1 MRLALPSVG
10 SDMPEICVVHLVWGP
25 LGVARFAEFIASYRE
40 HDAGVAH
47 DLLIVFKEIEDAQE
61 LVAYEALLE
70 GIAYKSLFCGSD
82 GFDLLPY
89 FIAARNFDYQYFCF
103 LNSYSVI
110 LTEAWLLLLLTH
122 LRRGAGLVGATGSSE
137 SYLTNLLRSRPRLSL
152 RNVSGSVSNY
162 VVWRRRLKEA
172 REHFDPF
179 PNYHL
184 RTNCFA
190 VARELMLKLAFE
202 REEVKMDSLKYESS
216 KESLTR
222 QVIARDLP
230 VLVVGRD
237 GAAYAKEHWRES
249 RTFRSGGQDNL
260 LVADNRTRQYAEA
273 DAPTKTYLEQC
284 AWGSLQSQET
294 SARFETQ
301 RARAV
306 SSRKDFI

>member
-1 MRLALPSVG
+1 MRRALPAVG

-40 HDAGVAH
+40 HEAGVAH
-47 DLLIVFKEIEDAQE
+47 DLLIVFKELEDAQQ
-61 LVAYEALLE
+61 LAACEALLE
-70 GIAYKSLFCGSD
+70 GVAYKSLFWGSD

-89 FIAARNFDYQYFCF
+89 FVAARNFNYQYFCF

-110 LTEAWLLLLLTH
+110 LTEAWLLRLLTH
-122 LRRGAGLVGATGSSE
+122 LRRGAGMVGATGSSE
-137 SYLTNLLRSRPRLSL
+137 SYFTNLSRSRPHHSL
-152 RNVSGSVSNY
+152 RNVNGSLRNY
-162 VVWRRRLKEA
+162 FAWRRRLKEA

-202 REEVKMDSLKYESS
+202 SEVVKMDSLKYESS

-222 QVIARDLP
+222 HVIAQDLP

-237 GAAYAKEHWRES
+237 GAAYAKEQWRES
-249 RTFRSGGQDNL
+249 RTFRSGEQENL

-273 DAPTKTYLEQC
+273 DAQTKFYLEQC
-284 AWGSLQSQET
+284 AWGSLKMKET
-294 SARFETQ
+294 SARQ
-301 RARAV
+301 SHRARRV
-306 SSRKDFI
+306 SGRKGYI